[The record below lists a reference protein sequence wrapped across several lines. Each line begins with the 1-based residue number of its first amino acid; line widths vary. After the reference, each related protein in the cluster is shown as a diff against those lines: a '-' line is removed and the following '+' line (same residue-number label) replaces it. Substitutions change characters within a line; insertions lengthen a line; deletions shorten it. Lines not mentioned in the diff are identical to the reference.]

1 MPSWTSLIVRTGRA
15 TPLRSESTTRTR
27 VLPGSG
33 GAVPT
38 TGMWRGVTGRGAT
51 VRWPDAR
58 CTGIPTRRAG
68 GDAPPPTTG
77 SVVVVTSARS
87 LSPVGATAGHGAG
100 VLAAPPGATGGAAG
114 RSTTGASRSVASSAT
129 CAVGTVSPATS
140 SSSSVAMPSVSG
152 TAESTASAPPTAGC
166 ASRAAGK
173 PRGGEAGTPQGGSGS
188 PAPSLPGGA
197 PSRCT
202 GSFGTIEVDGRDHG
216 PVAAPPTCSGVPGP
230 LRFLRTGSG
239 MPVGGS
245 DGPPSGVPDVSS
257 PVAGRTIG
265 IGPLTGSAGS
275 AAGPGVCTECRG
287 T

>member
-1 MPSWTSLIVRTGRA
+1 M
-15 TPLRSESTTRTR
+15 TR
-27 VLPGSG
+27 
-33 GAVPT
+33 
-38 TGMWRGVTGRGAT
+38 
-51 VRWPDAR
+51 
-58 CTGIPTRRAG
+58 
-68 GDAPPPTTG
+68 PPPTTG

-87 LSPVGATAGHGAG
+87 LSPVGVTAAGAG

-114 RSTTGASRSVASSAT
+114 RSTTGTSTSVSSAT

-140 SSSSVAMPSVSG
+140 SSSSVPMPSVSG
-152 TAESTASAPPTAGC
+152 TDSTTSALPTAGC

-216 PVAAPPTCSGVPGP
+216 PVAGPPTCSGVPGP
-230 LRFLRTGSG
+230 VRFLRTGSD